1 MSLNS
6 KLFKAF
12 SVLVLLILV
21 TVIAYGILTH
31 LYPQNYK
38 QHIEKYASEYNIKPE
53 LIYAIVKC
61 ESNFKAESVSHAGA
75 IGLMQITPETF
86 KWATQRAGDKNLTEN
101 SIYDAVTNIKYG
113 CYIFSLF
120 LDEFE
125 SEQTALACYN
135 AGRGSVLKWLDNKK
149 YSDDGIIL
157 KEIPFKETREYVKK
171 VINTAKIYKTL
182 Y

>member
-1 MSLNS
+1 M
-6 KLFKAF
+6 F
-12 SVLVLLILV
+12 LILV
-21 TVIAYGILTH
+21 TVIAYGVLTY
-31 LYPQNYK
+31 LYPQKYK
-38 QHIEKYASEYNIKPE
+38 QYIEKYAAEYYIEPE

-86 KWATQRAGDKNLTEN
+86 KWAAQRAGDNTLTEN

-120 LDEFE
+120 SKEFGN
-125 SEQTALACYN
+125 SETALACYN
-135 AGRGSVLKWLDNKK
+135 AGRGNVLKWLDNKE

-157 KEIPFKETREYVKK
+157 KEIPFKETKEYVKK